1 MRNTVLIAR
10 RELAGY
16 FATPLAYVFI
26 VIFAATSA
34 ALTFYLG
41 NFLGR
46 GQADLQTFF
55 AYQPWLHL
63 LFAPAVAMR
72 LWAEE
77 RKAGTLELLM
87 TLPVSSTEAVIGKF
101 AAAWLFSG
109 LAILATFPMWIT
121 VNVLG
126 DPDNA
131 VIAVGYGASIVLS
144 GAFLAIGGCISAL
157 TRNQVIA
164 YVVTVTVCFL
174 LMLAG
179 LDLVLDA
186 FRAWAPA
193 WLVDTVGSISFL
205 TQFQAVARG
214 VIGFDNVVF
223 FVSTIVLWLFA
234 TYVAVEVMK
243 GR

>member
-1 MRNTVLIAR
+1 MRNTLLIAR
-10 RELAGY
+10 REFAGY

-34 ALTFYLG
+34 AMTFYLG

-46 GQADLQTFF
+46 GQADLQPFF
-55 AYQPWLHL
+55 VYQPWLHL
-63 LFAPAVAMR
+63 LLAPAVAMR

-77 RKAGTLELLM
+77 RRAGTLELLM
-87 TLPVSSTEAVIGKF
+87 TLPVSSTEAVVAKF
-101 AAAWLFSG
+101 AAAWAFTG
-109 LAILATFPMWIT
+109 LAIAATFPMWIT

-131 VIAVGYGASIVLS
+131 VITVGYLASFALS

-164 YVVTVTVCFL
+164 YVVSVTICFL
-174 LMLAG
+174 MMLAG

-186 FRAWAPA
+186 FRAWAPI
-193 WLVDTVGSISFL
+193 WFVDTVRGLSFL
-205 TQFQAVARG
+205 THFQAVSRG
-214 VIGFDNVVF
+214 VIGLENAVF
-223 FVSTIVLWLFA
+223 FVSTVLVWLFA
-234 TYVAVEVMK
+234 TFVAVETTK